1 MTKHCC
7 LQVALYPADRVSS
20 PRAEYGYAGNVQIA
34 SILGAEVFPVD
45 TSEEEVMQAMTARG
59 KRPYS
64 IPPGASLHPLGGLGF
79 ARWAF
84 EVIEQEKQLGKTF
97 DTIVAAVGSGSTI
110 AGMIAGFKLAAKHG
124 LDSSQRRFVGIS
136 IGHTREEAEDLVLQI
151 ARTVAPQIGLVAED
165 ITKDDF
171 EIHDDYIGPAYGVL
185 DNRTEAG
192 IKEVAETEGIL
203 LDPVYTGKAFTGLLG
218 MARNG
223 AFTRGNILFC
233 HTGGQP
239 ALSAYP
245 QLK

>member
-1 MTKHCC
+1 
-7 LQVALYPADRVSS
+7 
-20 PRAEYGYAGNVQIA
+20 
-34 SILGAEVFPVD
+34 
-45 TSEEEVMQAMTARG
+45 MQAMTARG

-64 IPPGASLHPLGGLGF
+64 IPSGASLHPLGGLGF

-84 EVIEQEKQLGKTF
+84 EVIEQEKELGVTF
-97 DTIVAAVGSGSTI
+97 DTIVAALGSGSTI
-110 AGMIAGFKLAAKHG
+110 AGMIAGFKLAEKRG
-124 LDSSQRRFVGIS
+124 LASSQRRLVGVS
-136 IGHTREEAEDLVLQI
+136 IGLTGDKAEDLVLKI
-151 ARTVAPQIGLVAED
+151 ARTVAPQIGLKAED

-171 EIHDDYIGPAYGVL
+171 EIHDDYVGPAYGVL
-185 DNRTEAG
+185 DDPTEAG

-218 MARNG
+218 MARKG
-223 AFTRGNILFC
+223 AFTKGNILFC